1 MSPWL
6 TAVVSLVGL
15 CIGAGVAVAGAVYK
29 EPTLTQLGS
38 TIVGGALGM
47 FVPSVKMPGHH
58 QPAQRRR
65 DTGKLPTVG
74 GE

>member
-6 TAVVSLVGL
+6 TALVSLVGL
-15 CIGAGVAVAGAVYK
+15 LIGAGVAVAGAIYK

-47 FVPSVKMPGHH
+47 FVPSMKSPTP
-58 QPAQRRR
+58 PAPRRR
-65 DTGKLPTVG
+65 DTGKFEVRG
-74 GE
+74 ING